1 VTPALDLKQL
11 TIGVL
16 RGDRGVIARALTLV
30 ESRRPD
36 HQRLAQDLL
45 VELLPHTGR
54 SRRVG
59 ISGVPG
65 AGKSTLIER
74 LGLMLVERGQR
85 VAVLAVDPT
94 STVSGGSILGDKT
107 RMTELSNHDRAFVRP
122 SPTGGSLG
130 GVTRTSRE
138 ALHVL
143 EAAGYD
149 IVLVETVG
157 VGQSE
162 TAVSR
167 MVDTFLVL
175 LVAGMGDELQGIKR
189 GILELADVV
198 VINKVD
204 LDRSQAER
212 ARRDF
217 AAALGILQSGGD
229 RVARVLG
236 VSAVTGEG
244 LDELWE
250 RVEEHTTWLA
260 AGGRLELQRRL
271 QRVEWMWEMVHEGC
285 LSALRNHPTI
295 DERVGVLEKAVGAG
309 ETTPSL
315 AALELLATVGLDCT
329 TDEGD
334 D

>member
-1 VTPALDLKQL
+1 M
-11 TIGVL
+11 
-16 RGDRGVIARALTLV
+16 IAQALTLV
-30 ESRRPD
+30 ESRHPE
-36 HQRLAQDLL
+36 HQRLAQHLL
-45 VELLPHTGR
+45 VELLPHTGC

-107 RMTELSNHDRAFVRP
+107 RMTELSHHDRAFVRP

-149 IVLVETVG
+149 VVLVETVG

-162 TAVSR
+162 TAVCR

-175 LVAGMGDELQGIKR
+175 LVPGLGDELQGIKR
-189 GILELADVV
+189 GILELADLVV
-198 VINKVD
+198 VNKVD
-204 LDRSQAER
+204 LDRALAER

-217 AAALGILQSGGD
+217 AAALGILHAGAD
-229 RVARVLG
+229 RVAAVLG

-244 LDELWE
+244 VDELWA
-250 RVEEHTTWLA
+250 RVDEHGAWLA
-260 AGGRLELQRRL
+260 TSGRLELRRRL

-285 LSALRNHPTI
+285 LSALRRHPAFE
-295 DERVGVLEKAVGAG
+295 ERVGGLEEAVGAG
-309 ETTPSL
+309 ETTPAL
-315 AALELLATVGLDCT
+315 AALELLAAVGLDRA
-329 TDEGD
+329 TDAD
-334 D
+334 DE